1 MPLLR
6 ASLALLLLLGG
17 LLGAAGP
24 AAAGASGWVGDEHA
38 AVRLISAGEAT
49 GSAGSVDLG
58 LDFRLAPGWHI
69 YWRSPGDAG
78 YPPSVDWNGS
88 ANLAAAELAWPAPR
102 RLTLLGFETMAYDG
116 RTVLPVTAR
125 LATPGAPLSLQAQV
139 SYLACAE
146 ICVPYDATLAF
157 ALPAGPAGPGPEA
170 PLIAAAAAQVPGPA
184 AAAGISV
191 ASARI
196 GGSAAKGELTL
207 DLAATPPLL
216 HPDLFV
222 EGLGDNA
229 SAAAA
234 RLVATQGDKQSLRV
248 PIAGIDPALLVGANL
263 TVTLVDGTR
272 RAEFQVAPSLAAGG
286 EPSAAGGKVILLI
299 ALLGGL
305 ILNIMP
311 CVLPVLALK
320 LLSVTAHAGAER
332 RRIRLGFLASA
343 AGILAS
349 FLLLAMAAIAARAG
363 GLAVGWGMQFQQ
375 PAFLVLMI
383 GFLLLF
389 AASLL
394 PGGLVIG
401 VPGISSRLAEIEAR
415 HPLADAFLT
424 GVLATLLA
432 TPCSAPFVGTALGF
446 ALTGGNADILLV
458 FLAMGIGFAAPYILV
473 AAAPALV
480 QLLPR
485 PGRWM
490 IWLEALL
497 ALLLA
502 GTAAWLGTVLAAE
515 TGWRFAATIALLAL
529 LLVALLA
536 WRSHSTAPATRRF
549 AGTVAALVAVASLAA
564 PSLAPGLVSELA
576 PAAAAA
582 SAHWIPFDPAERD
595 RLVRAGKLV
604 LVDVTADWCLTC
616 KLNKA
621 VVLERGPVQARLAG
635 DGIVAMR
642 ADWTL
647 PDTAISAY
655 LASFDRFGIPFDAVY
670 GPAAPA
676 GVALPEIL
684 SDSSVLAAL
693 DRAAGR

>member
-6 ASLALLLLLGG
+6 AFVAFLLLLGG
-17 LLGAAGP
+17 LVCGAGP
-24 AAAGASGWVGDEHA
+24 ATAGASGWVGDEHA

-78 YPPSVDWNGS
+78 YPPSVDWTGS
-88 ANLAAAELAWPAPR
+88 ENLAAAELAWPAPR

-125 LATPGAPLSLQAQV
+125 LATPGAPLSLQAQI

-170 PLIAAAAAQVPGPA
+170 PLIAAAAAKVPGPA
-184 AAAGISV
+184 AAAGITV
-191 ASARI
+191 QSARI
-196 GGSAAKGELTL
+196 GGSADKGELSL
-207 DLAATPPLL
+207 GLAATPPLL

-234 RLVATQGDKQSLRV
+234 RLVASHGDKQSLRV
-248 PIAGIDPALLVGANL
+248 PIAGIDPALLAGTSL
-263 TVTLVDGTR
+263 TVTLVDGAR
-272 RAEFQVAPSLAAGG
+272 SAEFQVTPDLASGAEASATGG
-286 EPSAAGGKVILLI
+286 NAILLI

-343 AGILAS
+343 AGILVS
-349 FLLLAMAAIAARAG
+349 FLLLAAAAIAARAG

-375 PAFLVLMI
+375 PVFLVLMI
-383 GFLLLF
+383 GFMLLF

-401 VPGISSRLAEIEAR
+401 VPGISSRLAAVEVR

-446 ALTGGNADILLV
+446 ALTGGNADILLI
-458 FLAMGIGFAAPYILV
+458 FLAMGLGFAAPYIVV
-473 AAAPALV
+473 AATPALV

-490 IWLEALL
+490 IWLETML

-502 GTAAWLGTVLAAE
+502 GTAAWLASVLAAE

-529 LLVALLA
+529 LLVVLLA

-549 AGTVAALVAVASLAA
+549 AGSVAALVAVAALAA
-564 PSLAPGLVSELA
+564 PSLVPGLVSELA
-576 PAAAAA
+576 PAASAA
-582 SAHWIPFDPAERD
+582 SARWVPFDPAERD

-621 VVLERGPVQARLAG
+621 VVLDRGPVQARLAG
-635 DGIVAMR
+635 AGIVAMR
-642 ADWTL
+642 ADWTR

-670 GPAAPA
+670 GPAAPD